1 MATIHLRTP
10 IPGPKSKALAQRRVD
25 AIPRG
30 LSIGT
35 PVYVAKAEDAWLEDV
50 DGNRYLDFAGG
61 IGCLNVGHRREP
73 VVTAVKNQADRFLHT
88 CVQVTPYE
96 EYVRLAERMNQ
107 VTPGKFPKKT
117 LFVNS
122 GAEAVENAVKIARA
136 HTGRSGIIAFEDAF
150 HGRTMMALSL
160 TSKTHPYKAGFAPFP
175 GDVYRIPFAYCYR
188 CSYSLKY
195 PSCDLFCARHLE
207 DTFKRVVAS
216 EDVAAV
222 IAEPVLGEGGFVV
235 PPKDF
240 FKVLMEICH
249 KHGVL
254 FIADEVQSGFGRTGH
269 LFASEYY
276 GIEPDIL
283 VTAKSL
289 GGGLPL
295 AAITGRAEIMDA
307 PGPGG
312 LGGTFAGNPLS
323 CAAALAV
330 LDIFERENLL
340 ARANEVGERFQKR
353 ARAMAEALADCRRR
367 SRTGR
372 NAGDRTGAV
381 AETREPAA
389 EETKQIT
396 QYCYEHGLITITAGS
411 YSNVVRVLVPLVVTD
426 QQMDEGMDVLES
438 ALQMV
443 CEKKVPSPSRFSVC
457 DVCGSRATRPRE
469 RRAGR
474 RRYNNPR
481 DKFMTVATATLT
493 KVPNYING
501 QWIDSEGHRVA

>member
-1 MATIHLRTP
+1 MATIHLKTA
-10 IPGPKSKALAQRRVD
+10 IPGPKSKALAERRQAAV
-25 AIPRG
+25 PRG
-30 LSIGT
+30 LSHAT
-35 PVYVAKAEDAWLEDV
+35 PVYVAKAEDSWLEDV
-50 DGNRYLDFAGG
+50 DGNRYIDFAGG
-61 IGCLNVGHRREP
+61 IGCVNVGHRREP
-73 VVTAVKNQADRFLHT
+73 VVNAVRDQLDKFMHT
-88 CVQVTPYE
+88 CVQVTAYE
-96 EYVRLAERMNQ
+96 NYVELAERMNKA
-107 VTPGKFPKKT
+107 VPGNFPKKT

-136 HTGRSGIIAFEDAF
+136 HTGRAGIIAFEDAF

-160 TSKTHPYKAGFAPFP
+160 TSKTHPYKAGFAPLP
-175 GDVYRIPFAYCYR
+175 GDVYRIPYAYCYR

-235 PPKDF
+235 PPKDY
-240 FKVLMEICH
+240 FKVLIDLCH

-254 FIADEVQSGFGRTGH
+254 FIADEVQSGFGRTGT
-269 LFASEYY
+269 LFASEYF

-283 VTAKSL
+283 VSAKSL

-330 LDIFERENLL
+330 LDIFEKENLL
-340 ARANEVGERFQKR
+340 VRSLELGDRFQKR
-353 ARAMAEALADCRRR
+353 AKQWQRRWPMIGDVRGLGGMQALELVKDPA
-367 SRTGR
+367 
-372 NAGDRTGAV
+372 
-381 AETREPAA
+381 TREPASD
-389 EETKQIT
+389 ETKKIT

-411 YSNVVRVLVPLVVTD
+411 YGNVIRVLVPLVVTD
-426 QQMDEGMDVLES
+426 AQLDEGMDVIEAAFS
-438 ALQMV
+438 QV
-443 CEKKVPSPSRFSVC
+443 FEKKEASVQL
-457 DVCGSRATRPRE
+457 A
-469 RRAGR
+469 
-474 RRYNNPR
+474 
-481 DKFMTVATATLT
+481 
-493 KVPNYING
+493 
-501 QWIDSEGHRVA
+501 